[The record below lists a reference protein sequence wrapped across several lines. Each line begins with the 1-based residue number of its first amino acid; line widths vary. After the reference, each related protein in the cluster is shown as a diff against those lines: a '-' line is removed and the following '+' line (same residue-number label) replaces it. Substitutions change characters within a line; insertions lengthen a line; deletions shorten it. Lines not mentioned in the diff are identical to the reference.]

1 MVLSRYLK
9 LIPLGTQALAAG
21 GGVGG
26 VIIQRK
32 NLENAWQSLP
42 VLWKSTCFSGCL
54 GWVPKEQLLSLV
66 FWVTGGQGVGRAA
79 GRPFA
84 QRRPSAE
91 GAAALGPPGPYQV
104 SPPTTHPAQPTSALS
119 SPLSC
124 CPASSKH
131 FLVMLKSQA
140 C

>member
-21 GGVGG
+21 ERSIFKGKISKMHG
-26 VIIQRK
+26 
-32 NLENAWQSLP
+32 SPFP

-54 GWVPKEQLLSLV
+54 GWVPRGAALV
-66 FWVTGGQGVGRAA
+66 ACFWVTGGGQRLWA
-79 GRPFA
+79 GQPG
-84 QRRPSAE
+84 E
-91 GAAALGPPGPYQV
+91 GPLPREGPMQAAAALGPPGPYQV
-104 SPPTTHPAQPTSALS
+104 SPPTTRPAQPTSALS

-124 CPASSKH
+124 HPGSSKH
-131 FLVMLKSQA
+131 FLMMLKSQA

>member
-9 LIPLGTQALAAG
+9 LIPLDTQALRG
-21 GGVGG
+21 KRPVYKGKISKMHGHP
-26 VIIQRK
+26 
-32 NLENAWQSLP
+32 SP

-54 GWVPKEQLLSLV
+54 GWVPMRSSSCHLFLGDGRRAEA
-66 FWVTGGQGVGRAA
+66 VGRAA
-79 GRPFA
+79 WRGPFA
-84 QRRPSAE
+84 RE
-91 GAAALGPPGPYQV
+91 GPGQVAAALGPRWALAGVP
-104 SPPTTHPAQPTSALS
+104 SHHPPCSATSAFS

-124 CPASSKH
+124 RPASSKH